1 MKVNTQLASLTI
13 ILSLAQEND
22 NTDTAKEVRSDEI
35 KIHLSYDRVMY
46 KVQ

>member
-22 NTDTAKEVRSDEI
+22 NTDAANLRKNSFC
-35 KIHLSYDRVMY
+35 LGLF
-46 KVQ
+46 